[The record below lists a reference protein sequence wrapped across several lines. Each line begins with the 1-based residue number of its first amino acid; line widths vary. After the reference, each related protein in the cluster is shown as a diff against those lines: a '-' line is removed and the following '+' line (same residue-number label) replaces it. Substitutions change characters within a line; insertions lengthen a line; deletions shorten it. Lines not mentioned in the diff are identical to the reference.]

1 NEPIPIG
8 IADIKREGKDVTI
21 IATGMMVHKALNAA
35 NQLASNGVEAEIV
48 DPRSLFPIDKDMIYD
63 SVKKTHK
70 VVIVSEEV
78 KRGAWTAELASMIA
92 EDVFDYLDAPI
103 MRIGALNTPIPF
115 SKTLENF
122 VVPNETDIIKAVQA
136 IV

>member
-1 NEPIPIG
+1 
-8 IADIKREGKDVTI
+8 
-21 IATGMMVHKALNAA
+21 
-35 NQLASNGVEAEIV
+35 
-48 DPRSLFPIDKDMIYD
+48 
-63 SVKKTHK
+63 
-70 VVIVSEEV
+70 
-78 KRGAWTAELASMIA
+78 MIA